1 MESFFVAADILCV
14 DEPEMNVNE
23 LINLQKN
30 EMDEWNELKWL
41 TQEFFFF
48 NNGNK
53 PYFA

>member
-1 MESFFVAADILCV
+1 
-14 DEPEMNVNE
+14 MNVNE